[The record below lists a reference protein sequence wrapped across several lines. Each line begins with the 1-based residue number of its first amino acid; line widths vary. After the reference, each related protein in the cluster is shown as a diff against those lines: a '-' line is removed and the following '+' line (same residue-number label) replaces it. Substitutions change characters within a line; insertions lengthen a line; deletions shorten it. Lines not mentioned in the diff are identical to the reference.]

1 MSKIVKGDG
10 FFIQN
15 YFDKPITFSDDN
27 DKSFCLR
34 DVDSAY
40 KVLTREKYSNV
51 LLYGNFYAYYN
62 PKVRSV
68 RNKIEVV
75 ANDESYQGAVLA
87 MNKYYA
93 FLPNNNEVIHAVPL
107 VFIIQ
112 YIVKQQVQR
121 LGVYDSYTNSV
132 LIPTKTE
139 SYIISNIDIKTID
152 LECSKYNFIGV

>member
-15 YFDKPITFSDDN
+15 YLDKPITFSDDN

-34 DVDSAY
+34 DIDNAY
-40 KVLTREKYSNV
+40 KVLNREKYSNV

-75 ANDESYQGAVLA
+75 ANDGVRGTVLA

-93 FLPNNNEVIHAVPL
+93 FVSNNGEVVRAVPL
-107 VFIIQ
+107 VFVIQ
-112 YIVKQQVQR
+112 YIVKQKVQM

-152 LECSKYNFIGV
+152 LECAKYNFIGV

>member
-1 MSKIVKGDG
+1 MSKIIKGDG

-15 YFDKPITFSDDN
+15 YLDKSITFSDDN

-34 DVDSAY
+34 DIDNAY

-68 RNKIEVV
+68 RNKIEVL
-75 ANDESYQGAVLA
+75 ANDGNQGIVLA

-93 FLPNNNEVIHAVPL
+93 FLPDSVGIQAVPL
-107 VFIIQ
+107 VVVLQHII
-112 YIVKQQVQR
+112 KR
-121 LGVYDSYTNSV
+121 NNHMLGAYSLFTNSV

-139 SYIISNIDIKTID
+139 SYVISNIDIKVID
-152 LECSKYNFIGV
+152 IECAKYNFIL

>member
-15 YFDKPITFSDDN
+15 CLDKPITFSDDN

-34 DVDSAY
+34 DIDSAY
-40 KVLTREKYSNV
+40 KVLNREKYSNV

-75 ANDESYQGAVLA
+75 VNDGVRGTVLA

-93 FLPNNNEVIHAVPL
+93 FVSNNGEVVRAVPL
-107 VFIIQ
+107 VFVIQ
-112 YIVKQQVQR
+112 YIVKQKVQM
-121 LGVYDSYTNSV
+121 LGLYDSYTNSV

-152 LECSKYNFIGV
+152 LECAKYNFIL

>member
-15 YFDKPITFSDDN
+15 YLDKPITFSDDN

-40 KVLTREKYSNV
+40 KVLNREKYSNV

-75 ANDESYQGAVLA
+75 ANNEHHGTVLA

-93 FLPNNNEVIHAVPL
+93 FVSNNNSEVIRAIPL
-107 VFIIQ
+107 VFVIQ
-112 YIVKQQVQR
+112 YIIKQRVQM

-152 LECSKYNFIGV
+152 LDCAKYNFIGV